1 MDRSAYD
8 TMQKIEGNHW
18 WFAAR
23 RKILSEQIAALDLPS
38 SAEILE
44 VGCGPGGNL
53 AMLSHFGHVRAIEPD
68 EASRIHAAEGGFE
81 VHGGL
86 LPNGLPAFDT
96 QFDLLA
102 AFDVIEHV
110 DDDQASVAALARLI
124 RPGGRFIATV
134 PANAWMWSR
143 HDELH
148 HHKRRY
154 TLSAFREMFG
164 RAGLKIQRA
173 TYFNTLLFPPIAA
186 ARMVKAVTGD
196 QGGDDAM
203 PSPQINTL
211 LRTIFATEAGIL
223 KHANLP
229 FGVSILLVAQRP
241 HDA

>member
-8 TMQKIEGNHW
+8 TMQRIEGDHW

-23 RKILSEQIAALDLPS
+23 RQILSQEIAGLGLPAT
-38 SAEILE
+38 AEILE

-53 AMLSHFGHVRAIEPD
+53 RMLAQFGRVRAIEPD
-68 EASRIHAAEGGFE
+68 EASRAHAAEAGFE
-81 VHGGL
+81 VRGGL
-86 LPNGLPAFDT
+86 LPDRLPAFDT

-110 DDDQASVAALARLI
+110 DDDEASVSALSRLL

-154 TLSAFREMFG
+154 NLAAFREMFA
-164 RAGLKIQRA
+164 RAGLKVQRA

-186 ARMVKAVTGD
+186 ARVVKAVTGD

-203 PSPQINTL
+203 PSPAVNTL
-211 LRTIFATEAGIL
+211 LRNIFAAETTIL
-223 KHANLP
+223 KHADLP